1 MRKILP
7 TVLDTKHESILA
19 HERSLAKAVTSAVIE
34 SKPLSV
40 WELTIPILFITNFFR
55 LKRSREIFTLNLLF
69 TKKLALEAAY
79 DMVKRGHS
87 KDEAMSR
94 IKDKTRNVLASDQ
107 KGIYSQKI
115 RQRQLKEMELL
126 IDHYRTLLEAEGK
139 DYTSM
144 MKNAYRTRENYD
156 KFLGKLKGAEIE
168 VNRAAKQT
176 VKISTASDLVSK
188 MEKAAERIRMA
199 RAEKIF
205 ESNTWQQNAAR

>member
-19 HERSLAKAVTSAVIE
+19 YERSLAKAVASAVIE
-34 SKPLSV
+34 SRPLSV
-40 WELTIPILFITNFFR
+40 WEITIPILFVANFFR
-55 LKRSREIFTLNLLF
+55 FKRSREVFTLNFLF

-79 DMVKRGHS
+79 DMIKKCHG

-94 IKDKTRNVLASDQ
+94 IKEKTKTVLASDQ

-126 IDHYRTLLEAEGK
+126 IDHYRRLLEAEGK

-144 MKNAYRTRENYD
+144 MRNAYRTRENYD

-168 VNRAAKQT
+168 VNMAAKQT
-176 VKISTASDLVSK
+176 VKISTASNLVSK
-188 MEKAAERIRMA
+188 MEKAAEKIRLA

-205 ESNTWQQNAAR
+205 GSNN

>member
-19 HERSLAKAVTSAVIE
+19 YERSLAKAVASAVIE
-34 SKPLSV
+34 SRPLSV
-40 WELTIPILFITNFFR
+40 WEITIPILFVANFFR
-55 LKRSREIFTLNLLF
+55 FKRSREVFTLNFLF

-79 DMVKRGHS
+79 DMIKKGHG

-94 IKDKTRNVLASDQ
+94 IKEKTKTVLASDQ

-126 IDHYRTLLEAEGK
+126 IDHYRRLLEAEGK

-144 MKNAYRTRENYD
+144 MRNAYRTRENYD

-168 VNRAAKQT
+168 VNMAAKQT
-176 VKISTASDLVSK
+176 VKISTASNLVSK
-188 MEKAAERIRMA
+188 MEKAAEKIRLA

-205 ESNTWQQNAAR
+205 GSNN

>member
-19 HERSLAKAVTSAVIE
+19 YERSLAKAVASAVIE
-34 SKPLSV
+34 SRPLSV
-40 WELTIPILFITNFFR
+40 WEITIPILFVANFFR
-55 LKRSREIFTLNLLF
+55 FKRSREVFTLNFLF
-69 TKKLALEAAY
+69 TKKLALEATFE
-79 DMVKRGHS
+79 MIKKGQS

-94 IKDKTRNVLASDQ
+94 IKEKTKTVLASDQ

-126 IDHYRTLLEAEGK
+126 IDHYRRLLEAEGK

-144 MKNAYRTRENYD
+144 MRNAYRTRENYD

-168 VNRAAKQT
+168 VNMAAKQT
-176 VKISTASDLVSK
+176 VKISTASNLVSK
-188 MEKAAERIRMA
+188 MEKAAEKIRLA

-205 ESNTWQQNAAR
+205 GSNN

>member
-1 MRKILP
+1 MRRILP

-19 HERSLAKAVTSAVIE
+19 YERSLAKAVASAVIE

-40 WELTIPILFITNFFR
+40 WEITIPILFVTNFFR
-55 LKRSREIFTLNLLF
+55 FKRSREVFTLNFLF
-69 TKKLALEAAY
+69 TKKLALEAAFE
-79 DMVKRGHS
+79 MIKKGHS

-94 IKDKTRNVLASDQ
+94 IKDKTRNILASDQ
-107 KGIYSQKI
+107 KGVYSQKV
-115 RQRQLKEMELL
+115 RQKQLNEMELL
-126 IDHYRTLLEAEGK
+126 IDHYRRLLGADGK
-139 DYTSM
+139 DFTSM
-144 MKNAYRTRENYD
+144 MKHAYRTRESYD

-176 VKISTASDLVSK
+176 VKISTASELVSK

-205 ESNTWQQNAAR
+205 GSNN